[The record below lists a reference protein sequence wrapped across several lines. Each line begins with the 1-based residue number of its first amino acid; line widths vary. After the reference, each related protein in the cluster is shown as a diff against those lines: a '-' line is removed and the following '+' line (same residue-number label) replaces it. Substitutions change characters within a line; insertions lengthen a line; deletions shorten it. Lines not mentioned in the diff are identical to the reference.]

1 MAAVFHDGVEDDA
14 LLTGLFISEEP
25 PVFGSQLGRA
35 DRVFDEI
42 VANFHP
48 AVAETGIEVGP
59 LILETANDHEW
70 KRIKL

>member
-1 MAAVFHDGVEDDA
+1 
-14 LLTGLFISEEP
+14 
-25 PVFGSQLGRA
+25 LGRA

-48 AVAETGIEVGP
+48 AVAEIGIEVGP